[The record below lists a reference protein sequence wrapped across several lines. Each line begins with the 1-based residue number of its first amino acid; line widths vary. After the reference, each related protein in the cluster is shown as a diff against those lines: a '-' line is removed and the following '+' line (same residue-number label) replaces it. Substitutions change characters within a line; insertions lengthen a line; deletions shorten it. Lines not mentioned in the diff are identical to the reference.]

1 MSATLA
7 QLASPSLLKQH
18 LASFDM
24 VELEKCVAGTAL
36 DDAPQEVLAQIA
48 SLADEPLGL
57 EFGESLRLLA
67 AATKQRLCKK
77 VAADICARAKEEAIR
92 GADLLQLLNT
102 DVVFSRV
109 GNAGGW
115 NHELW
120 GALVSILT
128 ASGLV
133 VTHPHSAEIDPC
145 SFSWNAALPRRNIN
159 VCWSK

>member
-7 QLASPSLLKQH
+7 QLASPDLLKQH

-115 NHELW
+115 NNELW
-120 GALVSILT
+120 GALLSILR

-133 VTHPHSAEIDPC
+133 VTHPHLAGIDP
-145 SFSWNAALPRRNIN
+145 SFSWNAALPRWNIN